1 MTPQPSKPDG
11 YILWDIDPEYSY
23 DWVINSTIENAQLRR
38 RYLDCPD
45 AVIRPVWLSTEPLER
60 LKAIEEWAKELL
72 TKQRKP
78 PQRIALPEL
87 QLEMVLIELE
97 KILGGGDGNTK

>member
-1 MTPQPSKPDG
+1 MTPQASKEPDGWVITGPDG
-11 YILWDIDPEYSY
+11 YKDLFWHEPSDQFKRNFSLSSGY
-23 DWVINSTIENAQLRR
+23 Q
-38 RYLDCPD
+38 
-45 AVIRPVWLSTEPLER
+45 IRPVWLSTEPLER

-78 PQRIALPEL
+78 PQRIALQEL

-97 KILGGGDGNTK
+97 KILEGRE